1 MTTECTTY
9 NISGVTYDYNGI
21 QIPIDTICICEPVSR
36 NSGIYTAEV
45 NDITVYSVTT
55 PYPEPVPESDGDTG
69 SLDLVDLGGKIIDLI
84 PVAVKSGNTELIN
97 AIKSLS
103 VFYQDRVL
111 ELANTSYSPTHPI
124 VQHLLAFNTLIDALC
139 TLYFGAPD
147 NR

>member
-1 MTTECTTY
+1 
-9 NISGVTYDYNGI
+9 
-21 QIPIDTICICEPVSR
+21 
-36 NSGIYTAEV
+36 
-45 NDITVYSVTT
+45 VYSVTT

-84 PVAVKSGNTELIN
+84 PVAVKSGNTELIK
-97 AIKSLS
+97 AIKHLS

-124 VQHLLAFNTLIDALC
+124 VQNLLAFNTSISALC

-147 NR
+147 TR